1 MTNNKNN
8 LKIIHQNQEKGKW
21 AVGPVPEPK
30 PIPVL
35 AIIYT
40 GVELQIN
47 LIIKDNRGKLGVYLW
62 INTETGE
69 FYIGSTANLSKRLT
83 YYFNAKYMSKYRS
96 KSIIYSTLLKN
107 AYGIFK
113 IEILEHCDIKSII
126 SWQQY
131 YINTLKPRYSVLKF
145 AYTSL
150 GSSHSEKTKIQMCL
164 NNTKEKHP
172 FFGKN
177 ILKNQS

>member
-1 MTNNKNN
+1 
-8 LKIIHQNQEKGKW
+8 
-21 AVGPVPEPK
+21 
-30 PIPVL
+30 
-35 AIIYT
+35 
-40 GVELQIN
+40 
-47 LIIKDNRGKLGVYLW
+47 
-62 INTETGE
+62 
-69 FYIGSTANLSKRLT
+69 
-83 YYFNAKYMSKYRS
+83 MSKYRS

-126 SWQQY
+126 SRQQY